1 MSQLPP
7 RHKRRRENLVIVLVA
22 TSGALTMVTTFLN
35 AWPLPFRAPYVLV
48 LLLTATALALY
59 TVVLVLSFR
68 DSTAGAAELTACQY
82 RGKELSLIAP
92 F

>member
-22 TSGALTMVTTFLN
+22 TGSALTMVTTFLN

-48 LLLTATALALY
+48 PLLTATTLALF
-59 TVVLVLSFR
+59 TVALVLFFYDR
-68 DSTAGAAELTACQY
+68 PQ
-82 RGKELSLIAP
+82 AP
-92 F
+92 RS